1 MDTIWLEDFLAL
13 LDEGGFSRAA
23 HKRAVS
29 QSAFS
34 RRIRALED
42 WVGVPLIER
51 TTHSVR
57 LTAAGERLRPVAEET
72 LRRLHQ
78 GRHEALLAA
87 QASGATI
94 RFAATHVLS
103 LTFFPPWLRDLE
115 ARLDSPAT
123 FELTADHMVACENLM
138 VEGKAHLLLC
148 HHHPAART
156 RLEEPAFLSTTI
168 GEDRLVPVGTPA
180 RVRVGGPYLAYAPTS
195 GMGRI
200 LAASGVARGDG
211 REPAFTSHLAGVLAT
226 LARDGRGIAWVPL
239 SLVAAD
245 LEAERLA
252 RAGSADDQVAMDIRL
267 FRPRARQNAAVEALW
282 TAVTGPTQ
290 APPAI
295 SP

>member
-13 LDEGGFSRAA
+13 LDEGGFSHAA
-23 HKRAVS
+23 RKRSVS

-51 TTHSVR
+51 TTHSLK
-57 LTAAGERLRPVAEET
+57 LTPAGERLRPVAEEA
-72 LRRLHQ
+72 LRRLHH
-78 GRHEALLAA
+78 GRQEALIAA

-115 ARLDSPAT
+115 TKLDAPAT
-123 FELTADHMVACENLM
+123 FALTADNMVACENLM

-148 HHHPAART
+148 HHHPAAHV

-168 GEDRLVPVGTPA
+168 GADRLVPVGTPA

-200 LAASGVARGDG
+200 LAASGLTKDETG
-211 REPAFTSHLAGVLAT
+211 EPAFTSHLAGVLAT

-245 LEAERLA
+245 IQAERLA
-252 RAGSADDQVAMDIRL
+252 RASDAESAMDICL
-267 FRPRARQNAAVEALW
+267 FRPRARQSAAVEALW
-282 TAVTGPTQ
+282 TAVKGS
-290 APPAI
+290 AI
-295 SP
+295 